1 MKHAF
6 TQRRCPPRVSTG
18 TRVVMALHVSVP
30 VRLLRL
36 GPDGLLLACRVP
48 LRTGSTVRLATELAG
63 RRLEVELC
71 VDHVSNRPDEAV
83 GGYVL
88 GGRPRS
94 FDEATWRSV
103 TGLLAAGVPC
113 ADADPASS
121 AA

>member
-6 TQRRCPPRVSTG
+6 TQRRCSPLVSTETG
-18 TRVVMALHVSVP
+18 IVMALHVSVP

-36 GPDGLLLACRVP
+36 STDGLLLACRVP
-48 LRTGSTVRLATELAG
+48 LRSGSTVRLSTELAG

-71 VDHVSNRPDEAV
+71 VDQVSNRPDEAV

-103 TGLLAAGVPC
+103 TALLAARVP
-113 ADADPASS
+113 S
-121 AA
+121 AATAAAWAA

>member
-6 TQRRCPPRVSTG
+6 TQRRCSPLVSTETG
-18 TRVVMALHVSVP
+18 IVMALHVSVP

-36 GPDGLLLACRVP
+36 SPDGLMLACRVP
-48 LRTGSTVRLATELAG
+48 LRSGSTVRLSTELAG

-103 TGLLAAGVPC
+103 TALLAARVPGTA
-113 ADADPASS
+113 ADA
-121 AA
+121 AAWAA